1 MGRGPA
7 PGEFSEIRCR
17 VCGINVQGKE
27 ATEEYRR
34 ISEEAQ
40 ENALRMRCGDD
51 PEYGEGPFLQK
62 AIIVEETLS
71 KTELKDRVAKKLR
84 KNRRNKQVLTRST
97 FPLGTPGNLYMQARA
112 RPDLRAHPA
121 RALPRPGPRAGS
133 SGARKA
139 R

>member
-51 PEYGEGPFLQK
+51 PEYGEGPFLQN
-62 AIIVEETLS
+62 ALIVEETLS
-71 KTELKDRVAKKLR
+71 KADIKGSRGEEAEEEQKEQTGVDEKHIPS
-84 KNRRNKQVLTRST
+84 RR
-97 FPLGTPGNLYMQARA
+97 
-112 RPDLRAHPA
+112 
-121 RALPRPGPRAGS
+121 PR
-133 SGARKA
+133 GA
-139 R
+139 